1 MIGEMYLFLCFS
13 ALEIRSD
20 NSFETSL
27 LVLGFADFGNSILAT
42 GFTNIPYPHY
52 LIAVLN
58 TLWIRV
64 NSAFTVPDL
73 TSFSLSS
80 LYCSK

>member
-1 MIGEMYLFLCFS
+1 MFLCFL
-13 ALEIRSD
+13 ALEIRID
-20 NSFETSL
+20 ISFETSL
-27 LVLGFADFGNSILAT
+27 LFLGFADFGNSILAT
-42 GFTNIPYPHY
+42 GFTNIPYPHF

-58 TLWIRV
+58 TLCIKV

-73 TSFSLSS
+73 TSLSQSS

>member
-1 MIGEMYLFLCFS
+1 MIVEMYLFFCFA
-13 ALEIRSD
+13 ALEIRTES
-20 NSFETSL
+20 SFERSL

-42 GFTNIPYPHY
+42 GFTNIPYPHS

-58 TLWIRV
+58 TLCIKV

-73 TSFSLSS
+73 TSFNLSS
-80 LYCSK
+80 LYYSK

>member
-1 MIGEMYLFLCFS
+1 MYLFLCFS
-13 ALEIRSD
+13 ALKIRTDS
-20 NSFETSL
+20 SFERSL

-42 GFTNIPYPHY
+42 GFTNIPYPHS

-58 TLWIRV
+58 TLCIKV

-73 TSFSLSS
+73 TSFNLSS

>member
-1 MIGEMYLFLCFS
+1 MIVDMYLFLCLS
-13 ALEIRSD
+13 ALKIRTES
-20 NSFETSL
+20 SFESSL
-27 LVLGFADFGNSILAT
+27 LVRGFEDFGNSILAT
-42 GFTNIPYPHY
+42 GFTSIPYPHS
-52 LIAVLN
+52 LIAVLY

>member
-1 MIGEMYLFLCFS
+1 MIEEMYLFLCFS

-42 GFTNIPYPHY
+42 GFTNIPYPHF

-58 TLWIRV
+58 TLCINV
-64 NSAFTVPDL
+64 GLNL
-73 TSFSLSS
+73 
-80 LYCSK
+80 